1 VTDQDKVIADRLL
14 STIETA
20 TGALPDRFGVAAK
33 LIGEILQAA
42 HGLRSL
48 IGVVRPH

>member
-1 VTDQDKVIADRLL
+1 VTDQDKAIAERLI

-20 TGALPDRFGVAAK
+20 TGAFPDRFGVSAK

-48 IGVVRPH
+48 LGVVRPH